1 MSQPNA
7 SPGQTQDR
15 FQDNKPKDFEQQK
28 KYPCGLLRQLCGLP
42 SESLHLETLRRLG
55 LCLTGQKRRRH
66 RHHCPVRMRT
76 LCSRRVLQQWFFA
89 LFLLCSPVPHHGRP
103 IDALSSRM
111 KRSVTHAQ
119 LMHDKGRTLQDF
131 KRRMWLHELLHEVHT
146 AEIRDIPQSGGGGL
160 TVAVPMGVGVS
171 IGMGTAHPKPAGGTK
186 NLPISFRQEDEE
198 GTNLPQETNKSQT
211 YKESTLKA
219 IGKRKKK
226 GRAGKRREG
235 EKRKRRA
242 RSLQEFASGFH
253 LEWRPYADQQVA
265 LH

>member
-1 MSQPNA
+1 
-7 SPGQTQDR
+7 
-15 FQDNKPKDFEQQK
+15 
-28 KYPCGLLRQLCGLP
+28 
-42 SESLHLETLRRLG
+42 
-55 LCLTGQKRRRH
+55 
-66 RHHCPVRMRT
+66 MRT
-76 LCSRRVLQQWFFA
+76 LCFRRVLQQWFFA

-119 LMHDKGRTLQDF
+119 LMHDKSRSLQDL
-131 KRRMWLHELLHEVHT
+131 KRRMWLQELLHVVHT
-146 AEIRDIPQSGGGGL
+146 ADIREIPQSSSGGGGGGF
-160 TVAVPMGVGVS
+160 TVPVPSVS
-171 IGMGTAHPKPAGGTK
+171 TGTGTAHPKPAGGTK
-186 NLPISFRQEDEE
+186 NLPNTSEDEE

-253 LEWRPYADQQVA
+253 LEWRPYSDQQVA

>member
-1 MSQPNA
+1 MIS
-7 SPGQTQDR
+7 R
-15 FQDNKPKDFEQQK
+15 I
-28 KYPCGLLRQLCGLP
+28 GLT
-42 SESLHLETLRRLG
+42 SLETRAV
-55 LCLTGQKRRRH
+55 C
-66 RHHCPVRMRT
+66 MR
-76 LCSRRVLQQWFFA
+76 
-89 LFLLCSPVPHHGRP
+89 
-103 IDALSSRM
+103 

-131 KRRMWLHELLHEVHT
+131 KRRMWLQELLHEVHT
-146 AEIRDIPQSGGGGL
+146 AEIRDIPQSRGGMASSGGGGGSL
-160 TVAVPMGVGVS
+160 TVAVPMGAGVS
-171 IGMGTAHPKPAGGTK
+171 IGTGTAHPKPAGGTK
-186 NLPISFRQEDEE
+186 NLPISFRLEDEE

-219 IGKRKKK
+219 ISKRKKK

-253 LEWRPYADQQVA
+253 LEWRPYVDQQVA

>member
-1 MSQPNA
+1 M
-7 SPGQTQDR
+7 
-15 FQDNKPKDFEQQK
+15 
-28 KYPCGLLRQLCGLP
+28 
-42 SESLHLETLRRLG
+42 
-55 LCLTGQKRRRH
+55 
-66 RHHCPVRMRT
+66 RM

-103 IDALSSRM
+103 VDALSSRM

-131 KRRMWLHELLHEVHT
+131 KRRMWLQELLHEVHT
-146 AEIRDIPQSGGGGL
+146 AEIREAQQPRGGIGSSGGGGGGF
-160 TVAVPMGVGVS
+160 TVPVPMGVGVS
-171 IGMGTAHPKPAGGTK
+171 IGTGTVHPKPAGGTK
-186 NLPISFRQEDEE
+186 NLPISFRLEDEE

-211 YKESTLKA
+211 YKESTMKA

-242 RSLQEFASGFH
+242 RSLGRSPLEEFGSGFH
-253 LEWRPYADQQVA
+253 LEWRPYVGQQVA

>member
-1 MSQPNA
+1 M
-7 SPGQTQDR
+7 
-15 FQDNKPKDFEQQK
+15 
-28 KYPCGLLRQLCGLP
+28 
-42 SESLHLETLRRLG
+42 
-55 LCLTGQKRRRH
+55 
-66 RHHCPVRMRT
+66 RM
-76 LCSRRVLQQWFFA
+76 LCSRRVLQQWLFA

-103 IDALSSRM
+103 VDALSSRM

-131 KRRMWLHELLHEVHT
+131 KRRMWLQELLHVVHT
-146 AEIRDIPQSGGGGL
+146 AEVREAQQSRGGAGSSGGGGGF
-160 TVAVPMGVGVS
+160 TVAAPMGATVS
-171 IGMGTAHPKPAGGTK
+171 IGTGTAHPKPAGGTK
-186 NLPISFRQEDEE
+186 NLPISFRLEDEE

-211 YKESTLKA
+211 YKESTMKA

-242 RSLQEFASGFH
+242 RSLGWSLLEEFGSGFH
-253 LEWRPYADQQVA
+253 LEWRPYVGQQGV